1 MMVLSIVA
9 FVVILGVLF
18 YHKVNLALSS
28 LILLAF
34 TAVMGAIHLWT
45 LWLLLPLAIILLP
58 FNIPALRRSLFS
70 APALRTFRKVMP
82 AMSRTEKEAIEAGT
96 TWWEGDLFGG
106 KPDWRKLQD
115 YPEQRLT
122 EEEQRFIDGPVEEAC
137 RMAND
142 FQITHE
148 LADLPPELWAYLKE
162 HRFFAMIIKKEYGGL
177 EFSAYAQARVLQK
190 LAGVSGILAITVGV
204 PNSLGPGEL
213 LQHYGTEEQ
222 KDHYLPRLAE
232 GLEIPCFALTSPEAG
247 SDAGAIPDFG
257 IVCKGQWQG
266 KEVLGMRLT
275 WNKRYI
281 TLAPIATVLGLAFKL
296 KDPEHLLGNETELG
310 ITCALIPTDTA
321 GVEIGHRHF
330 PLNVPF
336 QNGPTRGHDIFVPID
351 YIIGG
356 PKMAGQGWRML
367 VECLSVGRGITLPS
381 NSTGSLKSLALA
393 TGAYAYIRRQFKLPI
408 GKMEGI
414 EEPLARIAGNAY
426 VMDAAATLITNG
438 IMLGEKPA
446 VLSAI
451 VKYHCTHRGQRAVMD
466 AMDITGGKGIMLGTS
481 NFVARSY
488 QGAPIAITVEGA
500 NILTRSMIIFGQ
512 GAIRC
517 HPYVLREMAAAEK
530 NDLVDFDR
538 ALFGHIGH
546 VGSNIMRSFW
556 LGLTG
561 GRTSDT
567 PVNDKTARY
576 YQHINR
582 LSANLALLSDISMGV
597 LGGSLKR
604 RERISAR
611 LGDILS
617 QMYLATATLKRYDEE
632 GCNEEDLPLVHWGVQ
647 DCLHQAEVAID
658 DLLRNFPNRFV
669 AGVMRLVIFPLGLS
683 HAAPS
688 DRLDHE
694 LARILQVP
702 SATRSRIGRGQY
714 LTPSE
719 HNPVGLLEEA
729 LQDILAAEPVHK
741 RLCDAMGKKLPF
753 TRLDI
758 LAQKGLDAGH
768 LSADDARILSRAE
781 ESRLRSINVDE
792 FEPDAL
798 AAQKPEAEKD
808 SVKKA
813 EAKPRHTE
821 AA

>member
-1 MMVLSIVA
+1 MIVLSIVA
-9 FVVILGVLF
+9 LLVIIGVLF
-18 YHKVNLALSS
+18 YHRVNLQLSS
-28 LILLAF
+28 LIILAF
-34 TAVMGAIHLWT
+34 TAAMGAIHLWT
-45 LWLLLPLAIILLP
+45 LWLLVPLAIILLP

-70 APALRTFRKVMP
+70 APALRTFRNVMP
-82 AMSRTEKEAIEAGT
+82 SMSRTEKEAIEAGT
-96 TWWEGDLFGG
+96 TWWEGDLFSGT
-106 KPDWRKLQD
+106 PDWKKLQD
-115 YPEQRLT
+115 YPQQRLT
-122 EEEQRFIDGPVEEAC
+122 EEEQAFIDGPVEEAC
-137 RMAND
+137 RMADD

-213 LQHYGTEEQ
+213 LQHYGTDEQ
-222 KDHYLPRLAE
+222 KDHYLPRLAQ

-247 SDAGAIPDFG
+247 SDAGAIPDVG
-257 IVCKGQWQG
+257 VVCKGQWEG

-296 KDPEHLLGNETELG
+296 KDPDHLLGDTPELG
-310 ITCALIPTDTA
+310 ITCALIPTDTQ

-336 QNGPTRGHDIFVPID
+336 QNGPTRGKDIFVPID

-381 NSTGSLKSLALA
+381 NATGSLKSLAMA

-466 AMDITGGKGIMLGTS
+466 AMDITGGKGIMLGKN
-481 NFVARSY
+481 NFVARAY

-517 HPYVLREMAAAEK
+517 HPYVLREMAAAES
-530 NDLVDFDR
+530 NDLPDFDR

-546 VGSNIMRSFW
+546 VGSNQVRSFW
-556 LGLTG
+556 LGLTN
-561 GRTSDT
+561 GRTSKT
-567 PVNDKTARY
+567 PAKDATARY
-576 YQHINR
+576 YQQINR

-617 QMYLATATLKRYDEE
+617 QIYLATATLKRYEEE
-632 GCNEEDLPLVHWGVQ
+632 GRNKEDLPLVHWGVQ
-647 DCLHQAEVAID
+647 DCLNQAEIAIEE
-658 DLLRNFPNRFV
+658 LLRNFPNGLV
-669 AGVMRLVIFPLGLS
+669 AGVMRFVIFPLGRAQ
-683 HAAPS
+683 AAPS
-688 DRLDHE
+688 DQLDHE

-719 HNPVGLLEEA
+719 HNPIGQLEEA
-729 LQDILAAEPVHK
+729 LKDILAAEPVHK
-741 RLCDAMGKKLPF
+741 RLSDAMGKKLSF

-768 LSADDARILSRAE
+768 LTPDEARILSRAE

-792 FEPDAL
+792 FEADEL
-798 AAQKPEAEKD
+798 AAKKPEPEEKN
-808 SVKKA
+808 VV
-813 EAKPRHTE
+813 KPRQTE

>member
-9 FVVILGVLF
+9 TIVLIGALF
-18 YHKVNLALSS
+18 YHRVNLLASSAVLLIWTAALGV
-28 LILLAF
+28 A
-34 TAVMGAIHLWT
+34 GLWT
-45 LWLLLPLAIILLP
+45 LWMLVPLVLILLP
-58 FNIPALRRSLFS
+58 FTLTSLRRSLMS
-70 APALRTFRKVMP
+70 KPTLATFRKVMP
-82 AMSRTEKEAIEAGT
+82 PMSRTEKEAIDAGT
-96 TWWEGDLFGG
+96 TWWEGDLFRGT
-106 KPDWRKLQD
+106 PDWKKLHA
-115 YPEQRLT
+115 YPQPRLT
-122 EEEQRFIDGPVEEAC
+122 PEEQAFIDGPVEEAC

-148 LADLPPELWAYLKE
+148 MADLPPELWAYLKQ

-213 LQHYGTEEQ
+213 LQHYGTEAQ
-222 KDHYLPRLAE
+222 KNHYLPRLAR
-232 GLEIPCFALTSPEAG
+232 GQEIPCFALTSPEAG
-247 SDAGAIPDFG
+247 SDAGAIPDVG
-257 IVCKGQWQG
+257 VVCMGEWQG
-266 KEVLGMRLT
+266 QQVLGMRLT

-296 KDPEHLLGNETELG
+296 SDPDHLLGDTEELG
-310 ITCALIPTDTA
+310 ITCALIPTQTP
-321 GVEIGHRHF
+321 GVEIGQRHF

-336 QNGPTRGHDIFVPID
+336 QNGPTRGKDIFVPID

-356 PKMAGQGWRML
+356 PEMAGQGWRML

-381 NSTGSLKSLALA
+381 NSTGSLKSIALA
-393 TGAYAYIRRQFKLPI
+393 IGAYAHIRRQFRLPI

-426 VMDAAATLITNG
+426 VMDAAATLITSG

-451 VKYHCTHRGQRAVMD
+451 VKYHCTHRGQRAIVD
-466 AMDITGGKGIMLGTS
+466 AMDIAGGKGIMLGNS
-481 NFVARSY
+481 NFLARAY

-517 HPYVLREMAAAEK
+517 HPYVLEEMAAAQS
-530 NDLVDFDR
+530 NNLAAFDK
-538 ALFGHIGH
+538 ALFSHIGH
-546 VGSNIMRSFW
+546 VGSNTMRSLW

-561 GRTSDT
+561 GLTSASPTRDAT
-567 PVNDKTARY
+567 RRY
-576 YQHINR
+576 YQHLNR
-582 LSANLALLSDISMGV
+582 ISANLALLSDVSMSV

-617 QMYLATATLKRYDEE
+617 QLYLASAALKRYEDE
-632 GCNEEDLPLVHWGVQ
+632 GRNEADLPLLHWGVQ
-647 DCLHQAEVAID
+647 DALNQAETAMD
-658 DLLRNFPNRFV
+658 DLLRNFPNRLV
-669 AGVMRLVIFPLGLS
+669 AGLVRVMVFPTGRHS
-683 HAAPS
+683 RAPS
-688 DRLDHE
+688 DRLDHQ
-694 LARILQVP
+694 LAHILQVP
-702 SATRSRIGRGQY
+702 SATRTRLGRGQY

-719 HNPVGLLEEA
+719 HNPAGQMEEA
-729 LQDILAAEPVHK
+729 LQHVMAAEAIHD
-741 RLCDAMGKKLPF
+741 RLCKQQKKHLSF
-753 TRLDI
+753 TRLDA
-758 LAQKGLDAGH
+758 LAVEGLQEGWVTQEE
-768 LSADDARILSRAE
+768 ADVLIRAE
-781 ESRLRSINVDE
+781 ASRLRSINVDE
-792 FEPDAL
+792 FAADAL
-798 AAQKPEAEKD
+798 ATQP
-808 SVKKA
+808 VKEQPPQRKV
-813 EAKPRHTE
+813 E